1 MPDITRQK
9 ALRKLDRRAFAT
21 ILLPDLAGTLIDGIL
36 QGGIDQPDGIGL
48 HPWHDVRIQI
58 KGNA

>member
-21 ILLPDLAGTLIDGIL
+21 ILLPDLAGTLIDGIFRAASTNPTASVCIP
-36 QGGIDQPDGIGL
+36 GMT
-48 HPWHDVRIQI
+48 
-58 KGNA
+58 